1 MALKHVKKYYND
13 VSNLYFSFLN
23 NIKEVDKEIKENKR
37 EFDSET
43 YNQLLQTIQEVKTNY
58 DRLNYILYLFNLP
71 ARKSKQDKL
80 SRNKNSKKYLSYF
93 RENNS
98 DEESILKECEENIKK
113 FKELVGKKDE

>member
-43 YNQLLQTIQEVKTNY
+43 YNQLLQTIEAIKTNY

-71 ARKSKQDKL
+71 ARKSKEDKL
-80 SRNKNSKKYLSYF
+80 NKNKNSKKYLY
-93 RENNS
+93 
-98 DEESILKECEENIKK
+98 
-113 FKELVGKKDE
+113 

>member
-43 YNQLLQTIQEVKTNY
+43 YNQLLQTIEAIKTNY

-71 ARKSKQDKL
+71 ARKSKKDKL
-80 SRNKNSKKYLSYF
+80 SKNKNSKKYLSYF

-98 DEESILKECEENIKK
+98 DEESILKECQENIKK